1 MSHRF
6 AFFPHALL
14 WDADSNQLFTNGKL
28 LADASRIPLLLTR
41 PPRGL
46 IRWNEERLE
55 VWLREGYEAVM
66 LSLQSV
72 LVLVFENHNVYYTV
86 DLDALKEKNIPFFEE
101 IVRMKVR
108 KKDRA

>member
-1 MSHRF
+1 
-6 AFFPHALL
+6 
-14 WDADSNQLFTNGKL
+14 
-28 LADASRIPLLLTR
+28 
-41 PPRGL
+41 
-46 IRWNEERLE
+46 
-55 VWLREGYEAVM
+55 M